1 MQKQIFNWYKSAV
14 HILKWRGCNLQE
26 NYSLPFSKW
35 KHLTI
40 STAKRILLLLLSYCI
55 IIAHFCC
62 LKALFFSLLQNCR
75 HHKTL
80 FRCQLVL
87 SFTAYI
93 FVTYLRSP
101 QRKWSMYYIR
111 RLVHKR
117 NIKHTFPT
125 PSFFFF
131 LIEQH
136 IETNVAPC
144 VMPVCVCRHIPISA
158 STYCSSNSRPFR
170 RLINSG
176 LYSPDGQRATGP
188 CALSTP
194 LICSHACLQIR
205 S

>member
-14 HILKWRGCNLQE
+14 HIIKWRGCNLQE

-40 STAKRILLLLLSYCI
+40 STAKRILLLLLSYCT

-117 NIKHTFPT
+117 NMKHTFPT

-131 LIEQH
+131 FNWTTHRNKCCSVCNACMCMQTYTH
-136 IETNVAPC
+136 IC
-144 VMPVCVCRHIPISA
+144 FHIL
-158 STYCSSNSRPFR
+158 F
-170 RLINSG
+170 
-176 LYSPDGQRATGP
+176 Q
-188 CALSTP
+188 
-194 LICSHACLQIR
+194 Q
-205 S
+205 